1 MEGEQQKDERFISIL
16 KELETLKE
24 DFVVRK
30 IKGYQK
36 ATRLARLRFRVAGVL
51 IIVLSACLPL
61 LSTLRE
67 GIWIS
72 IVLPIVALTIAGLSG
87 LSAFFHWESNWRG
100 FSQTRFMLE
109 YQLKMWELRIIEAKY
124 EMDPQKAVEIAMQ
137 ATKQLLDET
146 RSVTSD
152 ESEEFFKRAQLPKVA
167 P

>member
-1 MEGEQQKDERFISIL
+1 MEGEQQKDERFLSIL

-24 DFVVRK
+24 EFVVRK
-30 IKGYQK
+30 IGGYRK
-36 ATRLARLRFRVAGVL
+36 ATGLARLRFRTAGVL

-109 YQLKMWELRIIEAKY
+109 YLLKTWELKIIEAKY
-124 EMDPQKAVEIAMQ
+124 ETDPQKAIDTAMQ

-146 RSVTSD
+146 RAVTSD
-152 ESEEFFKRAQLPKVA
+152 ESEEFFKRTQLPKTG